1 MDAKTVDRRAQHQPR
16 LEDDPLVRG
25 LGRYAADAPL
35 TGQTYA
41 YFVRSPHAFA
51 DIRSIDTEAAK
62 AVPGVLAVLTATDME
77 GIGNISQHP
86 PLAGRGGQKLI
97 IPHRP
102 ALAGETVRHVG
113 EAVAVVVAETL
124 TAAQDGAEAVIV
136 DYEERTPVVD
146 LREAVR
152 DGAPQIWPE
161 APGNIA
167 VNWPGLAKDPDA
179 NAQEVDRIIASA
191 KHVARVSLVHQRILV
206 QSMEPRGATAS
217 YDPADDSYF
226 LRCCSQS
233 ARALRD
239 GLAPILG
246 VPNPRLR
253 VVTEDV
259 GGAFG
264 LKTGPYP
271 EYLAILVAA
280 RKIGRPVHWMS
291 NRAEAF
297 LSDNHARDAYSDVE
311 LALDERGKFL
321 ALRVRHLGSMGAFI
335 GAVGANIQTVNLTRC
350 LPGMYDIPMI
360 DIAVRCVFTNTTTTA
375 PYRGAGRPEANF
387 ILERVIDEAARMTG
401 IDPIKLRRRNLIKS
415 SAMPYKTAVGTT
427 IDSGEFETVLDK
439 ALALADHD
447 GFKQRRREAAKRGK
461 YRGFGISCMLEHAG
475 GFPLEGTALSFPGGE
490 HLVLGLNV
498 QSTGQGHAT
507 VFNPMLAEQLGI
519 KPEHIEHRHG
529 DSAMEIAGY
538 ASVGSRS
545 AMTVS
550 HALIKTVEALLNKG
564 KTIAATVL
572 ETAETD
578 IEYRDGR
585 FGVVGTDRSV
595 TLFDLA
601 ARAKEMKKRGEIPED
616 LDTKTNAE
624 TPLTFPNG
632 CHIAEVEIDP
642 ETGMVEIVNYV
653 AVDDCGTIYNH
664 TIVEGQLVGGL
675 MQGIGQ
681 ALGEHIA
688 YDRESGQLLSGTFM
702 DYFMPRADILPP
714 LALRDRGVP
723 SPANALGAKG
733 AGEAGATGSIPAL
746 ANAVHDA
753 LKPLDIHH
761 VEMPYT
767 PGRIWRFHGIRRII
781 SRHACSQTGRAGH
794 HAGRYRSG
802 DSGGSSGEGLDAR
815 RTVPPQ
821 HRHAR
826 RPGHGVPAAQDHR
839 QPVLRRHQVP
849 RIVPGHHASG
859 TYPDQQRL
867 RAERAHRARVNRAA
881 GLQVHR
887 RQDPPRQPRTR

>member
-41 YFVRSPHAFA
+41 YFVRSSHAFA

-62 AVPGVLAVLTATDME
+62 AVPGVLAVLTAADME

-167 VNWPGLAKDPDA
+167 VDWPGLAKDPDA

-217 YDPADDSYF
+217 YDPADESYF

-507 VFNPMLAEQLGI
+507 VFNPMLAERLGI

-642 ETGMVEIVNYV
+642 KTGEMALVAYA
-653 AVDDCGTIYNH
+653 AVDDCGRPLNTM
-664 TIVEGQLVGGL
+664 IVEGQTHGSIAQGL
-675 MQGIGQ
+675 GQ
-681 ALGEHIA
+681 AMLENAI
-688 YDRESGQLLSGTFM
+688 YDSSGGQLVTGSFM
-702 DYFMPRADILPP
+702 DYAMPRASDMPAFKDAIHSVPATTNP
-714 LALRDRGVP
+714 LGV
-723 SPANALGAKG
+723 KG
-733 AGEAGATGSIPAL
+733 AGEAGTTAAIAAVMNAIADAIPGGAGAHLDMPATPEKL
-746 ANAVHDA
+746 
-753 LKPLDIHH
+753 
-761 VEMPYT
+761 
-767 PGRIWRFHGIRRII
+767 W
-781 SRHACSQTGRAGH
+781 HACQK
-794 HAGRYRSG
+794 
-802 DSGGSSGEGLDAR
+802 
-815 RTVPPQ
+815 
-821 HRHAR
+821 
-826 RPGHGVPAAQDHR
+826 AAQ
-839 QPVLRRHQVP
+839 
-849 RIVPGHHASG
+849 A
-859 TYPDQQRL
+859 
-867 RAERAHRARVNRAA
+867 
-881 GLQVHR
+881 
-887 RQDPPRQPRTR
+887 

>member
-1 MDAKTVDRRAQHQPR
+1 MDAKTADSRAQHQPR

-51 DIRSIDTEAAK
+51 DIRSIDADAAK
-62 AVPGVLAVLTATDME
+62 AVPGVLAVLTAADMD
-77 GIGNISQHP
+77 GIGNVSQHP
-86 PLAGRGGQKLI
+86 PLVGRGGQKLI
-97 IPHRP
+97 VPHRP
-102 ALAGETVRHVG
+102 ALAGKTVRHVG

-124 TAAQDGAEAVIV
+124 TAAQDGAEVVTV

-152 DGAPQIWPE
+152 EGAPQVWPE

-167 VNWPGLAKDPDA
+167 VDWPGLAPDA
-179 NAQEVDRIIASA
+179 EANAKEVDGIIASA
-191 KHVARVSLVHQRILV
+191 KHVARVALVQQRILV

-217 YDPADDSYF
+217 YDPANESYF

-246 VPNPRLR
+246 VPNQRLR

-321 ALRVRHLGSMGAFI
+321 ALRIRHLGSMGAYI
-335 GAVGANIQTVNLTRC
+335 GAVGANIQTVNLARC
-350 LPGMYDIPMI
+350 LPGMYDIPRI

-387 ILERVIDEAARMTG
+387 ILERVIDEAARVTG
-401 IDPIKLRRRNLIKS
+401 IDPVKLRRRNLIKS

-461 YRGFGISCMLEHAG
+461 YRGLGISCMLEHAG

-490 HLVLGLNV
+490 TLVLGLNV

-507 VFNPMLAEQLGI
+507 VFNPMLAERLGI
-519 KPEHIEHRHG
+519 KPEQVEHRHG

-550 HALIKTVEALLNKG
+550 HALIKTVEALLTKG
-564 KTIAATVL
+564 KAIAANVL
-572 ETAETD
+572 ETAEAD

-585 FGVVGTDRSV
+585 FGVVGTDRSI

-642 ETGMVEIVNYV
+642 KTGELALVAYA
-653 AVDDCGTIYNH
+653 AVDDCGRPLNTM
-664 TIVEGQLVGGL
+664 IVEGQTHGSIAQGL
-675 MQGIGQ
+675 GQ
-681 ALGEHIA
+681 AMMENAVFDSSG
-688 YDRESGQLLSGTFM
+688 GQLVTGSFM
-702 DYFMPRADILPP
+702 DYAMPRADDMPAFKDAIHAVPATTNP
-714 LALRDRGVP
+714 LGV
-723 SPANALGAKG
+723 KG
-733 AGEAGATGSIPAL
+733 AGEAGTTAAIAAVMNAIADAIPGGAGAHLDMPATPEKIWL
-746 ANAVHDA
+746 ACQ
-753 LKPLDIHH
+753 K
-761 VEMPYT
+761 
-767 PGRIWRFHGIRRII
+767 
-781 SRHACSQTGRAGH
+781 
-794 HAGRYRSG
+794 
-802 DSGGSSGEGLDAR
+802 
-815 RTVPPQ
+815 
-821 HRHAR
+821 
-826 RPGHGVPAAQDHR
+826 
-839 QPVLRRHQVP
+839 
-849 RIVPGHHASG
+849 
-859 TYPDQQRL
+859 
-867 RAERAHRARVNRAA
+867 AER
-881 GLQVHR
+881 
-887 RQDPPRQPRTR
+887 P